1 MAVHCIQLINHFFAF
16 RKNFVFSVFT
26 FVNIHSSRQTDKW
39 LFKLYSINFLTTRTR
54 AWNFVLS
61 GSSFPCW
68 HPID

>member
-1 MAVHCIQLINHFFAF
+1 
-16 RKNFVFSVFT
+16 VFSVFT
-26 FVNIHSSRQTDKW
+26 FVNVYSFRQTDKW
-39 LFKLYSINFLTTRTR
+39 LFKLYSIDFLTTRTR